1 MAFFRRHFV
10 AFDGLKK
17 VRQKPVPYT
26 YQDVIFYRRRFAALT
41 EKKAM
46 QEPLHYTGEN
56 VSAEYV
62 LPTWQT
68 DQPWLLVKCK

>member
-1 MAFFRRHFV
+1 M
-10 AFDGLKK
+10 K
-17 VRQKPVPYT
+17 QKPGPHT
-26 YQDVIFYRRRFAALT
+26 HQDVMFYRIRFAALT

-46 QEPLHYTGEN
+46 QEPLHYTGEK

-62 LPTWQT
+62 LPSRQT